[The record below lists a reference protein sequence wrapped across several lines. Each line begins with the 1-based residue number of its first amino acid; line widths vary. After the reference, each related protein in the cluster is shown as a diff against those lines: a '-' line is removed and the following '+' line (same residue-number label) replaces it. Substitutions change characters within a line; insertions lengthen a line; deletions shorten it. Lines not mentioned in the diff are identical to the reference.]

1 MRETLD
7 PWPFVIAAYALTIA
21 GTLLLTAWAA
31 WSMRRAEARRDRT
44 RERPGQ

>member
-21 GTLLLTAWAA
+21 GTLALTAWAWLA
-31 WSMRRAEARRDRT
+31 MRRAEARRDKARG
-44 RERPGQ
+44 R